1 MLEGHEVGGDGVRGL
16 GLTGVNVCP
25 LGLRA
30 LASLEG
36 GGRTPQRL
44 RDVNGYVP
52 PDNQLSA
59 YLRGGYLMVAI
70 RIYRG
75 PSGCLFGA
83 CIHITHPVCGSG
95 GECTLS
101 GASNAPQETIS

>member
-59 YLRGGYLMVAI
+59 YLRGGY
-70 RIYRG
+70 
-75 PSGCLFGA
+75 
-83 CIHITHPVCGSG
+83 
-95 GECTLS
+95 
-101 GASNAPQETIS
+101 